1 MKISWQWLQEFVDLG
16 SLDVDVQGLADAL
29 TRMGLAVEGVI
40 ELGDDSILDLEVPT
54 NRPDCLNHLGVAR
67 EISAQFRIPLKL
79 PNYSLP
85 EKVNESA
92 SWSIQVTIE
101 NADLCP
107 RYAAGVI
114 SGVKVAESPDWLKK
128 RLDVLGQRTINNI
141 VDATNYVLMEMGHPL
156 HAFDYGK
163 LKEHRIVV
171 RQAKSGEGLTTLDG
185 MKRQLDSSMLVICDA
200 RQPVAL
206 AGIMGGGET
215 EISETTD
222 TIVLESAY
230 FHPGSV
236 RSTAKAL
243 GIRSEASFRFERG
256 ADPEIP
262 VKAWNRTC
270 RLIQEIA
277 GGVLEGVV
285 VDEYP
290 NPQSKEPVQ
299 LRQERIEALIGV
311 SMDAE
316 FVAQTLSYLEFGVS
330 ESGKNSWQVQVPSF
344 RVDVQMEDDLVEEV
358 ARHYGYDQIEST
370 YPDAP
375 GAGSFHSTRGHDQI
389 LIRILEGLGFM
400 EAFNYVFTNPSR
412 EKPFW
417 GKTPPSLAAITNPL
431 TEEDTHL
438 RTSLVPGLVEA
449 LRRNLNHGNKNVR
462 LFEFGTVFIL
472 GESGDVEDLQE
483 MSRLGLVASGA
494 FYQPFW
500 NTSRD
505 AFHFHHL
512 KGIVES
518 LVSKVGLKAR
528 FQGTSEVPFLHP
540 GVASRVVVDERELG
554 VLGQLHPE
562 LQEVYK
568 FLDPV
573 LIAEVFL
580 EPLYETPLLDPRY
593 LRLGK
598 FPSVERDLSFVVDKE
613 LEYSKIVSAV
623 EEMEIPDLRGVRL
636 LDLYQGPKLPM
647 GKVSLAIRLTFANP
661 EKTLTQEEVHRFTE
675 DIFSV
680 LEKAFSV
687 QARSQ

>member
-1 MKISWQWLQEFVDLG
+1 MKVSWQWLQEFVDLG

-29 TRMGLAVEGVI
+29 TRMGLAVEEVI
-40 ELGDDSILDLEVPT
+40 ELGDDSILDLEVTT

-67 EISAQFRIPLKL
+67 EISAQFQIPLKL

-370 YPDAP
+370 YPDAA
-375 GAGSFHSTRGHDQI
+375 GVGSFHSTRGHDQI

-417 GKTPPSLAAITNPL
+417 GKTPSLAAITNPL
-431 TEEDTHL
+431 TEEDKRREFRSEAGIVSKGRYYGTDLSRLLSDMNEDGVSGEVIYPNGIFHCFVSPDPAFQMTISRL
-438 RTSLVPGLVEA
+438 YNDFYREVFGEHTDMFLPSAIVLTVNVNAASAEVERAAKMGYRSLSVPVSPSSTPYYKQAYDPLWATIERSGIPLSFHVFTPSEPRPVEKLQEEPGAAKVEDGTSL
-449 LRRNLNHGNKNVR
+449 
-462 LFEFGTVFIL
+462 
-472 GESGDVEDLQE
+472 
-483 MSRLGLVASGA
+483 
-494 FYQPFW
+494 
-500 NTSRD
+500 
-505 AFHFHHL
+505 
-512 KGIVES
+512 
-518 LVSKVGLKAR
+518 
-528 FQGTSEVPFLHP
+528 
-540 GVASRVVVDERELG
+540 
-554 VLGQLHPE
+554 
-562 LQEVYK
+562 
-568 FLDPV
+568 
-573 LIAEVFL
+573 
-580 EPLYETPLLDPRY
+580 
-593 LRLGK
+593 
-598 FPSVERDLSFVVDKE
+598 
-613 LEYSKIVSAV
+613 
-623 EEMEIPDLRGVRL
+623 
-636 LDLYQGPKLPM
+636 
-647 GKVSLAIRLTFANP
+647 
-661 EKTLTQEEVHRFTE
+661 
-675 DIFSV
+675 IFSV
-680 LEKAFSV
+680 LGMAEAMSPLLMLIASGALDRHPDLKFVLVECGTGWLAWSLYAMDDVCKRRHMWQVPKLEMTPSEYF
-687 QARSQ
+687 RR

>member
-1 MKISWQWLQEFVDLG
+1 MKVSCQWLQEFVDIS
-16 SLDVDVQGLADAL
+16 SLDVDVQGLAEAL
-29 TRMGLAVEGVI
+29 TRMGLAVEEVI
-40 ELGDDSILDLEVPT
+40 EVGDDSVLDLEVTT

-79 PNYSLP
+79 PDFSSP

-92 SWSIQVTIE
+92 SGSTQVAIE
-101 NADLCP
+101 STDLCP
-107 RYAAGVI
+107 RYAVGII

-128 RLDVLGQRTINNI
+128 RLDVLGQRPINNI
-141 VDATNYVLMEMGHPL
+141 VDATNYVLLEMGHPL
-156 HAFDYGK
+156 HAFDYEK
-163 LKEHRIVV
+163 LEEHRIVV

-185 MKRQLDSSMLVICDA
+185 MKRQLDPSMLVICDA

-206 AGIMGGGET
+206 AGIMGGEES

-222 TIVLESAY
+222 TILLESAY
-230 FHPGSV
+230 FDPGSI
-236 RSTAKAL
+236 RSTGKAL

-256 ADPEIP
+256 ADPGVP
-262 VKAWNRTC
+262 VKALNRTC

-277 GGVLEGVV
+277 GGVLEGSV

-290 NPQSKEPVQ
+290 SPQSRETVQ
-299 LRQERIEALIGV
+299 LRQARMEAVVGMP
-311 SMDAE
+311 MDAD
-316 FVAQTLSYLEFGVS
+316 FVVQTLSHLEFGVS
-330 ESGKNSWQVQVPSF
+330 QDGDHSWQIQVPSF

-370 YPDAP
+370 YPEAP
-375 GAGSFHSTRGHDQI
+375 GAGRYHSTQGHDQI
-389 LIRILEGLGFM
+389 LLRTLEGLGFM

-412 EKPFW
+412 ERPFW
-417 GKTPPSLAAITNPL
+417 GENPPMAAISNPL

-438 RTSLVPGLVEA
+438 RPSLVPGLVEA

-462 LFEFGTVFIL
+462 LFEFGKVFNL
-472 GESGDVEDLQE
+472 DESGDVEDLQE
-483 MSRLGLVASGA
+483 ISRLGLVASGD

-505 AFHFHHL
+505 VFHFHHL

-518 LVSKVGLKAR
+518 LVSRVGLEAR
-528 FQGTSEVPFLHP
+528 FQLTSDVPFLHP
-540 GVASRVVVDERELG
+540 GVSALILVNDEELG

-573 LIAEVFL
+573 LIAELSL
-580 EPLYETPLLDPRY
+580 EPLYGSPLSEPRY

-613 LEYSKIVSAV
+613 VEYSKIVSVV
-623 EEMEIPDLRGVRL
+623 EELEISDLRGVQL
-636 LDLYQGPKLPM
+636 LDLYQGPKLPK

-680 LEKAFSV
+680 LKNTFSA